1 MRSARSRNVPNEN
14 NWDAESN
21 RKHRDDDFDEKDD
34 ENKKYLFGDGKKHRY
49 VRYMLNVPMKLGRM
63 KLILLTLVGFLV
75 LFSVFSGRSESRIST
90 TLGASGNH
98 RRSNHHRANNN
109 NNKGEEDDDEEEEEG
124 NETDDNE
131 SLDLS
136 GGDEEEETN
145 AEDNE
150 KEQQTQD
157 DLDSS
162 EQRLEELSV
171 ALRKRY
177 AKDINRK
184 GSDLRDN
191 NSNNNIK
198 EQRVKNEKELERAAQ
213 SGNDRDIASAM
224 LMKLVLDR
232 ADSDR
237 EVEVDDGD
245 DDSGKVIKWDA
256 VRAAL
261 NARFEAQRQQA
272 LARRE
277 RERERKKR
285 EEARR
290 AKEAAASAAAH
301 KLNKPKPQKPH
312 TQAQIIAA
320 EQKAK
325 EAFEAEQR
333 ETERINRQLELEEAR
348 AEEVRLEMQKLE
360 AARRCLLYTSP
371 SPRDP

>member
-75 LFSVFSGRSESRIST
+75 LFSVVFSGRSESRIST

-145 AEDNE
+145 ADDNE

-232 ADSDR
+232 AESDR

-245 DDSGKVIKWDA
+245 DDSG
-256 VRAAL
+256 
-261 NARFEAQRQQA
+261 
-272 LARRE
+272 
-277 RERERKKR
+277 
-285 EEARR
+285 
-290 AKEAAASAAAH
+290 
-301 KLNKPKPQKPH
+301 
-312 TQAQIIAA
+312 
-320 EQKAK
+320 
-325 EAFEAEQR
+325 
-333 ETERINRQLELEEAR
+333 
-348 AEEVRLEMQKLE
+348 
-360 AARRCLLYTSP
+360 
-371 SPRDP
+371 

>member
-1 MRSARSRNVPNEN
+1 M
-14 NWDAESN
+14 
-21 RKHRDDDFDEKDD
+21 
-34 ENKKYLFGDGKKHRY
+34 
-49 VRYMLNVPMKLGRM
+49 
-63 KLILLTLVGFLV
+63 
-75 LFSVFSGRSESRIST
+75 
-90 TLGASGNH
+90 
-98 RRSNHHRANNN
+98 
-109 NNKGEEDDDEEEEEG
+109 
-124 NETDDNE
+124 
-131 SLDLS
+131 
-136 GGDEEEETN
+136 
-145 AEDNE
+145 
-150 KEQQTQD
+150 
-157 DLDSS
+157 
-162 EQRLEELSV
+162 

-191 NSNNNIK
+191 NTNNNIK

-232 ADSDR
+232 AESDR
-237 EVEVDDGD
+237 DVEVDDGD
-245 DDSGKVIKWDA
+245 DDSGEIIQWDA

-261 NARFEAQRQQA
+261 NAKFEAQRQQA

-285 EEARR
+285 EEVRR
-290 AKEAAASAAAH
+290 AKEAAANAAAH

-360 AARRCLLYTSP
+360 AARREATARVELARLDAEQHHKESEKIQKRAQMRSEAREKGGGGKRCREET
-371 SPRDP
+371 